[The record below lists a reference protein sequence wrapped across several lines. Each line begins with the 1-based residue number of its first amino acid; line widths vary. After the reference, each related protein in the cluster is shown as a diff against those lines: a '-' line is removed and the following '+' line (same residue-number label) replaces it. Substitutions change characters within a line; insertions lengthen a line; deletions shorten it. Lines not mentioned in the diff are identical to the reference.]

1 MIRATDCNENTLG
14 TLLKTMR
21 KEQGLTQVEVA
32 EKAGRNASDL
42 CKWENNKQA
51 VSWYIFLDFAET
63 MGYTVDMTIRVKKE
77 D

>member
-1 MIRATDCNENTLG
+1 MIRIRDCNENTLG

-32 EKAGRNASDL
+32 KKAGRNASDL
-42 CKWENNKQA
+42 CKHENNKQA
-51 VSWYIFLDFAET
+51 VSWYIFLDYAEL
-63 MGYTVDMTIRVKKE
+63 MGYTVDMTIREKE

>member
-42 CKWENNKQA
+42 CKHENNKQA
-51 VSWYIFLDFAET
+51 VSWYIFLDYAEL
-63 MGYTVDMTIRVKKE
+63 MGYTVDMTIRKKE

>member
-1 MIRATDCNENTLG
+1 MIRATDCTENTLG

-32 EKAGRNASDL
+32 ENAGRNPSDL

>member
-1 MIRATDCNENTLG
+1 MIRATNCNENTLG

-32 EKAGRNASDL
+32 ERARRNASDL
-42 CKWENNKQA
+42 CKHENNKQA
-51 VSWYIFLDFAET
+51 ISWYIFLDYAEL
-63 MGYTVDMTIRVKKE
+63 MGYTVDMTIREKE

>member
-1 MIRATDCNENTLG
+1 MIRASNCNENTLG

-32 EKAGRNASDL
+32 ENAGHNASDL

-63 MGYTVDMTIRVKKE
+63 MGYAVDMTIRKKE

>member
-1 MIRATDCNENTLG
+1 MIRATNCNENALG

-32 EKAGRNASDL
+32 EGAGRNASNL

-51 VSWYIFLDFAET
+51 VSWYIFLDYAES
-63 MGYTVDMTIRVKKE
+63 MGYTVDMTIREKE

>member
-1 MIRATDCNENTLG
+1 MIRATNCNENALG

-32 EKAGRNASDL
+32 ERAGRNASDL
-42 CKWENNKQA
+42 CKHENNKQA
-51 VSWYIFLDFAET
+51 VSWYIFLDYAEL
-63 MGYTVDMTIRVKKE
+63 MGYTVDMTIREKK

>member
-1 MIRATDCNENTLG
+1 MIRIRDCNENTLG

-32 EKAGRNASDL
+32 EKAGRNPSDL
-42 CKWENNKQA
+42 CKHENNKQA
-51 VSWYIFLDFAET
+51 VSWYIFLDYAEL
-63 MGYTVDMTIRVKKE
+63 MGYTVDMTIREKE

>member
-1 MIRATDCNENTLG
+1 MIRATNCNENALG

-21 KEQGLTQVEVA
+21 KEQGLTQVEVS
-32 EKAGRNASDL
+32 ENVGRNASDL

-63 MGYTVDMTIRVKKE
+63 MGYTVDMTIREKE

>member
-32 EKAGRNASDL
+32 ERARRNASDL
-42 CKWENNKQA
+42 CKHENNKQA
-51 VSWYIFLDFAET
+51 ISWYIFLDYAYT
-63 MGYTVDMTIRVKKE
+63 MGYTVDMTIREKE

>member
-1 MIRATDCNENTLG
+1 MIRATNCNEDALG

-32 EKAGRNASDL
+32 ERAGRNASDL
-42 CKWENNKQA
+42 CKRENNKQA
-51 VSWYIFLDFAET
+51 VSWYIYLDFAET
-63 MGYTVDMTIRVKKE
+63 MGYTVDMTIREKE

>member
-1 MIRATDCNENTLG
+1 MINMRDCNENALG
-14 TLLKTMR
+14 TLLKAMR
-21 KEQGLTQVEVA
+21 KEQGLTQVEVS

-63 MGYTVDMTIRVKKE
+63 MGYTVDMTIREKE

>member
-32 EKAGRNASDL
+32 EKARRNPSDL
-42 CKWENNKQA
+42 CKHENNKQA
-51 VSWYIFLDFAET
+51 VSWYIFLDYADT
-63 MGYTVDMTIRVKKE
+63 MGYTVDMTIREKE